1 MRKTPKIGNISHQ
14 NPITLCFVKTR
25 SIASVIGIISIV
37 TVFSACGG
45 DKSTSIETLP
55 LLVSETTVAIPLES
69 STTTLVTSSEFYT
82 VQQGDTLSAIAAS
95 FGVAVADIVA
105 ANGLPNADAIQAGQK
120 LAIPGNGTAPSTTA
134 VVTTTAPAAGASTTM
149 AP

>member
-1 MRKTPKIGNISHQ
+1 M
-14 NPITLCFVKTR
+14 KTR
-25 SIASVIGIISIV
+25 SIASFIGILSIV

-45 DKSTSIETLP
+45 DKSTSVETLP
-55 LLVSETTVAIPLES
+55 LLVSETTVAIPLET
-69 STTTLVTSSEFYT
+69 TTTLSANPEYYT
-82 VQQGDTLSAIAAS
+82 IQQGDTLSAIAAS

-120 LAIPGNGTAPSTTA
+120 LAIPSNGTAPSTTA
-134 VVTTTAPAAGASTTM
+134 VVTTTVPAAGASTTM

>member
-1 MRKTPKIGNISHQ
+1 M
-14 NPITLCFVKTR
+14 KTR
-25 SIASVIGIISIV
+25 SIASFIGILSIV

-45 DKSTSIETLP
+45 DKSTSVETLP

-69 STTTLVTSSEFYT
+69 TTTVVASSEFYT

-105 ANGLPNADAIQAGQK
+105 ANGLPNADASQAGQQWA
-120 LAIPGNGTAPSTTA
+120 LPGNGTAPSTTA
-134 VVTTTAPAAGASTTM
+134 VVTTTVPAAGASTTM

>member
-1 MRKTPKIGNISHQ
+1 M
-14 NPITLCFVKTR
+14 KTR
-25 SIASVIGIISIV
+25 SIASFIGILSIV

-45 DKSTSIETLP
+45 DKSTSVETLP

-69 STTTLVTSSEFYT
+69 TTTVVASSEFYT

-134 VVTTTAPAAGASTTM
+134 VVTTTVPAAGASTTK

>member
-1 MRKTPKIGNISHQ
+1 M
-14 NPITLCFVKTR
+14 KTR
-25 SIASVIGIISIV
+25 SIASFIGILSIV

-45 DKSTSIETLP
+45 DKSTSVETLP

-69 STTTLVTSSEFYT
+69 TTTVVASSEFYT

-134 VVTTTAPAAGASTTM
+134 VVTTTVPASGASTTM

>member
-1 MRKTPKIGNISHQ
+1 M
-14 NPITLCFVKTR
+14 KTR
-25 SIASVIGIISIV
+25 SIASFIGILSIV
-37 TVFSACGG
+37 TVFSACSG
-45 DKSTSIETLP
+45 DKSTSVETLP
-55 LLVSETTVAIPLES
+55 LLVSETTVTIPLES
-69 STTTLVTSSEFYT
+69 TTTVVASSEFYT

-134 VVTTTAPAAGASTTM
+134 VVTTTVPAAGASTTM

>member
-1 MRKTPKIGNISHQ
+1 
-14 NPITLCFVKTR
+14 VKTR
-25 SIASVIGIISIV
+25 SIASFIGIVGIV

-45 DKSTSIETLP
+45 DKTTSVETLP
-55 LLVSETTVAIPLES
+55 VMVAESTTSIPLET
-69 STTTLVTSSEFYT
+69 TTTLSANPEYYT
-82 VQQGDTLSAIAAS
+82 IQQGDTLSAIAAS
-95 FGVAVADIVA
+95 FGVTVADIVA

-134 VVTTTAPAAGASTTM
+134 GVTTTVPATGASTTM

>member
-1 MRKTPKIGNISHQ
+1 MGDNSHQ

-69 STTTLVTSSEFYT
+69 STTTLVANPEFYT

-120 LAIPGNGTAPSTTA
+120 LAIPSNGTAPSTTA

>member
-1 MRKTPKIGNISHQ
+1 M
-14 NPITLCFVKTR
+14 KTR
-25 SIASVIGIISIV
+25 SIASFIGIVGIV

-45 DKSTSIETLP
+45 DKTTSVETLP
-55 LLVSETTVAIPLES
+55 VMVAESTTSIPLET
-69 STTTLVTSSEFYT
+69 TTTLSANPEYYT
-82 VQQGDTLSAIAAS
+82 IQQGDTLSAIAAS
-95 FGVAVADIVA
+95 FGVTVADIVA

>member
-1 MRKTPKIGNISHQ
+1 
-14 NPITLCFVKTR
+14 VKTR
-25 SIASVIGIISIV
+25 SIASFVGILSIV
-37 TVFSACGG
+37 TVLSACGG
-45 DKSTSIETLP
+45 NKSTSVETLP

-69 STTTLVTSSEFYT
+69 TTTVVASAEFYT

-120 LAIPGNGTAPSTTA
+120 LAIPGNGTAPTTT
-134 VVTTTAPAAGASTTM
+134 VGVTTTVATNGSATTM

>member
-1 MRKTPKIGNISHQ
+1 
-14 NPITLCFVKTR
+14 VKTR
-25 SIASVIGIISIV
+25 SIASFIGILSIV

-45 DKSTSIETLP
+45 DKSSSVETLP

-69 STTTLVTSSEFYT
+69 TTTVVASSEFYT

-134 VVTTTAPAAGASTTM
+134 VVTTTVPAAGASTTM

>member
-1 MRKTPKIGNISHQ
+1 MEDNSHQ

-45 DKSTSIETLP
+45 DKSTSIDTLP

-69 STTTLVTSSEFYT
+69 STTTLVANPEFYT

-134 VVTTTAPAAGASTTM
+134 GVTTTVPAAGASTTM

>member
-1 MRKTPKIGNISHQ
+1 
-14 NPITLCFVKTR
+14 VKTR
-25 SIASVIGIISIV
+25 SIASVIDIISIV

-45 DKSTSIETLP
+45 DKSTSIDTLP

-69 STTTLVTSSEFYT
+69 STTTLVANPEFYT

>member
-1 MRKTPKIGNISHQ
+1 M
-14 NPITLCFVKTR
+14 KTR

-134 VVTTTAPAAGASTTM
+134 VVTTTAPVAGASTTM

>member
-1 MRKTPKIGNISHQ
+1 M
-14 NPITLCFVKTR
+14 KTR
-25 SIASVIGIISIV
+25 SIASFVGILSIV
-37 TVFSACGG
+37 TVLSACGG
-45 DKSTSIETLP
+45 NKSTSVETLP

-69 STTTLVTSSEFYT
+69 TTTVVASAEFYT

-120 LAIPGNGTAPSTTA
+120 LAIPGNGTAPTTT
-134 VVTTTAPAAGASTTM
+134 VGVTTTVATNGSATTM

>member
-1 MRKTPKIGNISHQ
+1 
-14 NPITLCFVKTR
+14 VKTR

-69 STTTLVTSSEFYT
+69 STTTLVVSSEFYT
-82 VQQGDTLSAIAAS
+82 VQQGDTLSSIAAS
-95 FGVAVADIVA
+95 FGVAVAYIVA

-134 VVTTTAPAAGASTTM
+134 VVTTTVPAAGASTTM

>member
-1 MRKTPKIGNISHQ
+1 
-14 NPITLCFVKTR
+14 VKTR
-25 SIASVIGIISIV
+25 SIASFIGIVGIV

-45 DKSTSIETLP
+45 DKTTSVETLP
-55 LLVSETTVAIPLES
+55 VMVAESTTSIPLET
-69 STTTLVTSSEFYT
+69 TTTLSANPEYYT
-82 VQQGDTLSAIAAS
+82 IQQGDTLSAIAAS

-134 VVTTTAPAAGASTTM
+134 VVTTTVPAAGASTTM

>member
-1 MRKTPKIGNISHQ
+1 M
-14 NPITLCFVKTR
+14 KTR
-25 SIASVIGIISIV
+25 SIASFIGILSIV

-45 DKSTSIETLP
+45 DKSTSVETLP

-69 STTTLVTSSEFYT
+69 TTTVVANPEYYT
-82 VQQGDTLSAIAAS
+82 IQQGDTLSAIAAS
-95 FGVAVADIVA
+95 FGVTVADIVA

-134 VVTTTAPAAGASTTM
+134 VVTTTVPAAGASTTM

>member
-1 MRKTPKIGNISHQ
+1 
-14 NPITLCFVKTR
+14 VKTR
-25 SIASVIGIISIV
+25 SIASFIGIVGIV

-45 DKSTSIETLP
+45 DKTTSVETLP
-55 LLVSETTVAIPLES
+55 VMVAESTTSIPLET
-69 STTTLVTSSEFYT
+69 TTTLSANPEYYT
-82 VQQGDTLSAIAAS
+82 IQQGDTLSAIAAS
-95 FGVAVADIVA
+95 FGVTVADIVA

-134 VVTTTAPAAGASTTM
+134 VVTTTVPATGASTTM

>member
-1 MRKTPKIGNISHQ
+1 MEDNSHQ

-45 DKSTSIETLP
+45 DKSTSIDTLP

-134 VVTTTAPAAGASTTM
+134 VVTTTVPAAGASTTM